1 MDQGF
6 TLRFRQLVWMILAG
20 LLMGPGLAMAEGKIR
35 VAAFELPP
43 YVSSKAEGGGP
54 VLVFLDQIFTKL
66 NLQMELDFLPNK
78 RAIQSVMDGKY
89 DAVALVPMVG
99 DHAVQLEFSD
109 VLVVSK
115 NYIYHQQNGPTY
127 SGNLKELKDHRIGG
141 LQALQHDNDFRDY
154 AKSAN
159 IVVVESRNPLTVLKM
174 LQFGR
179 IDVAIMPEDVGRWAY
194 ATKPESF
201 DDLARSEHYMDISH
215 MAMGMNWESPMAEIL
230 WDINAEID
238 DHKRNGTWQ
247 KMLSAGIS
255 QFLAKQED

>member
-1 MDQGF
+1 M
-6 TLRFRQLVWMILAG
+6 LRSTKYCWFLLAILLWPMQA
-20 LLMGPGLAMAEGKIR
+20 AAEGKVRI
-35 VAAFELPP
+35 AAFELPP

-54 VLVFLDQIFTKL
+54 VLVFLDQILAKL
-66 NLQMELDFLPNK
+66 NIEMELKFLPNK
-78 RAIQSVMDGKY
+78 RAIQSVMDGKF

-115 NYIYHQQNGPTY
+115 NYIFHKQNGPTY
-127 SGNLKELKDHRIGG
+127 SGNLKQLKDHRIGG
-141 LQALQHDNDFRDY
+141 LQALQHDNDFRDF

-159 IVVVESRNPLTVLKM
+159 IVVVESRNPLTILKM

-194 ATKPESF
+194 ATRPDAF
-201 DDLARSEHYMDISH
+201 NDLARSEHYMDISH
-215 MAMGMNWESPMAEIL
+215 MAMGMNWESPMAGIL

-247 KMLSAGIS
+247 DMLSTGIS
-255 QFLAKQED
+255 EFLASQED